1 MPRASIIIPC
11 YNAEKYLAATLK
23 SALAQTERDTEVI
36 CVDNRS
42 TDSTPNILAKAAQSD
57 ARVRVFRENVPGEGP
72 ARQAGL
78 AQATGEWLYFLDADD
93 LMEPQLLERAI
104 ARGESEDADLVIFR
118 TLTLNDV
125 TGEVLPISYSFMR
138 DWLPDGTQTFDPHD
152 HPERILNSFQNWVH
166 NKLFRASFVRDHGLS
181 FQPVHRTADLLF
193 TCRALTEAHRI
204 ALLDEALHR
213 YRINNSQSA
222 MATSDTYPLD
232 FFKALLA
239 LRKAL
244 EGNGTWELYHDSFV
258 SWAAVSIIAN
268 LETAR
273 SLEGFRTIADEM
285 KRGGLEKVDLV
296 NVDAGLMDSPWHYR
310 RILDIRD
317 LPLTELLFTHYADL
331 KIRRDGCED
340 HASRV
345 RMENARLR
353 DELAQRDRRAHELEG
368 ALARRDEDVRH
379 ITSSVSFRLGRAV
392 TAPGRSLRDRLSRRD
407 G

>member
-1 MPRASIIIPC
+1 
-11 YNAEKYLAATLK
+11 
-23 SALAQTERDTEVI
+23 
-36 CVDNRS
+36 
-42 TDSTPNILAKAAQSD
+42 
-57 ARVRVFRENVPGEGP
+57 
-72 ARQAGL
+72 
-78 AQATGEWLYFLDADD
+78 
-93 LMEPQLLERAI
+93 
-104 ARGESEDADLVIFR
+104 
-118 TLTLNDV
+118 
-125 TGEVLPISYSFMR
+125 
-138 DWLPDGTQTFDPHD
+138 
-152 HPERILNSFQNWVH
+152 
-166 NKLFRASFVRDHGLS
+166 
-181 FQPVHRTADLLF
+181 
-193 TCRALTEAHRI
+193 
-204 ALLDEALHR
+204 
-213 YRINNSQSA
+213 
-222 MATSDTYPLD
+222 
-232 FFKALLA
+232 
-239 LRKAL
+239 
-244 EGNGTWELYHDSFV
+244 
-258 SWAAVSIIAN
+258 
-268 LETAR
+268 
-273 SLEGFRTIADEM
+273 M